1 MPHKRTL
8 PGKPTTAGDRRAS
21 HTKALATSGD
31 ARPAAEPPLEEEVP
45 AHTPP
50 AGHASTDADIA
61 SDMSPPGVRSPWR
74 QSQRSDSAAEALAPG
89 SDGHG
94 QPEAKPAPPAVPV
107 VAPAQAQDNA
117 AVAAHAQAAP
127 ASAPETQ
134 SASPRSADVLAETTP
149 PAEPPSTDTALADD
163 LPSET
168 LDDGSDLEDL
178 AETPL
183 DRPAPD
189 AAAFPP
195 GWEDELP
202 IIRIRP
208 TGGWRSLDLREVWR
222 YRELM
227 LTLAWRE
234 ISIRYKQT
242 VLGAA
247 WAILQPLMTTGIFSV
262 LFALLMG
269 RGNEPTPQG
278 IPYVVSTFCA
288 MLPWQLF
295 AHSLNQ
301 SGNILVQYRAMI
313 TKIYFPRLI
322 LPAAAV
328 LSTLMDFAVAFVA
341 LGGMMLF
348 YGVVPG
354 WAVVLLPLFVVLAL
368 VSSLAV
374 GLWLAAMNAI
384 YRDFRYVIPF
394 IVQIGMFIS
403 PVVYSTDSIRHR
415 LPEWAMTLYLLNPMA
430 GVIEGFRWA
439 LLGTAR
445 APGMEL
451 ALSAAAATVI
461 LVAGMFYFRRME
473 RTIADLI

>member
-1 MPHKRTL
+1 MPDDPPRTADPSVEDL
-8 PGKPTTAGDRRAS
+8 PLDDPLLDEDEPAAPP
-21 HTKALATSGD
+21 
-31 ARPAAEPPLEEEVP
+31 RPADE
-45 AHTPP
+45 
-50 AGHASTDADIA
+50 
-61 SDMSPPGVRSPWR
+61 
-74 QSQRSDSAAEALAPG
+74 
-89 SDGHG
+89 
-94 QPEAKPAPPAVPV
+94 
-107 VAPAQAQDNA
+107 
-117 AVAAHAQAAP
+117 
-127 ASAPETQ
+127 
-134 SASPRSADVLAETTP
+134 
-149 PAEPPSTDTALADD
+149 
-163 LPSET
+163 
-168 LDDGSDLEDL
+168 
-178 AETPL
+178 
-183 DRPAPD
+183 RPAPGPNGD
-189 AAAFPP
+189 VPV
-195 GWEDELP
+195 L
-202 IIRIRP
+202 RIRP
-208 TGGWRSLDLREVWR
+208 TNGWRSLDLREVWR

-227 LTLAWRE
+227 FTLAWRE

-242 VLGAA
+242 ALGAT
-247 WAILQPLMTTGIFSV
+247 WAVLQPLMTTGIFSV

-295 AHSLNQ
+295 SHSLNQ

-341 LGGMMLF
+341 LVVMMLV

-354 WAVVLLPLFVVLAL
+354 WAVVLLPAFVALAI

-394 IVQIGMFIS
+394 IVQVGMFIS

-415 LPEWAMTLYLLNPMA
+415 LPDWAMTLYSLNPMA

-451 ALSAAAATVI
+451 ALSAAAATAI

-473 RTIADLI
+473 RSIADLI

>member
-1 MPHKRTL
+1 MPTRMKAERTM
-8 PGKPTTAGDRRAS
+8 PEKTAGQPLCA
-21 HTKALATSGD
+21 ATPSAAADTAHQAPAAAGSAPQGEAAADSPQQAGAAAAAAAPENPKPADPSGD
-31 ARPAAEPPLEEEVP
+31 GHARPDIPD
-45 AHTPP
+45 TK
-50 AGHASTDADIA
+50 DIA
-61 SDMSPPGVRSPWR
+61 DAKAA
-74 QSQRSDSAAEALAPG
+74 SAAVVPEDAAL
-89 SDGHG
+89 
-94 QPEAKPAPPAVPV
+94 E
-107 VAPAQAQDNA
+107 
-117 AVAAHAQAAP
+117 
-127 ASAPETQ
+127 
-134 SASPRSADVLAETTP
+134 AETLSD
-149 PAEPPSTDTALADD
+149 AEAAQWDED
-163 LPSET
+163 
-168 LDDGSDLEDL
+168 LDDRPRPRPRAAGS
-178 AETPL
+178 TP
-183 DRPAPD
+183 AAISPD
-189 AAAFPP
+189 MPV
-195 GWEDELP
+195 L
-202 IIRIRP
+202 RIYP

-227 LTLAWRE
+227 FTLAWRE

-242 VLGAA
+242 ALGAA
-247 WAILQPLMTTGIFSV
+247 WAIIQPLMTTGIFSV
-262 LFALLMG
+262 LFGLLMG
-269 RGNEPTPQG
+269 RGNEPTPEG

-328 LSTLMDFAVAFVA
+328 LSTLVDFAVALVALLVMMLVYGVAPSWGVVMLPGFVA
-341 LGGMMLF
+341 
-348 YGVVPG
+348 
-354 WAVVLLPLFVVLAL
+354 LAL

-415 LPEWAMTLYLLNPMA
+415 LPDWAMTLYSLNPMA

-445 APGMEL
+445 APGVEL
-451 ALSAAAATVI
+451 ALSATAATCI
-461 LVAGMFYFRRME
+461 LIGGMFYFRRME